1 MIGVAIL
8 GTGAIA
14 RVHVEA
20 YRRFPEL
27 CEVRAF
33 CDIKREKAE
42 ALARETGLNEAFC
55 GEDYRAVIERPDI
68 DLVSICLPP
77 SLHGETAIHALNARR
92 HVLLEKPMASS
103 LYECDRILEAAAK
116 SGRKL
121 SVVSQNRFQ
130 NTMMRLK
137 QVLDSGLAGRVL
149 HGMVNSF
156 WWRGQSY
163 YDLSWRGMW
172 STEGG
177 GCTLNHAVHHV
188 DLLLWMMGMPDSVSS
203 FITNINHG
211 NSETEDFSTSL
222 LVYPGG
228 SLAQLTASLVHHGEE
243 QELVFQCE
251 KARVSFPWKVYA
263 SRSMENG
270 FPERDTDKEHEIQE
284 RFEEIP
290 ALEEEGHTAQIKDV
304 LTAIAAD
311 TEVLVDG
318 TAARKTLELITGVYK
333 SYQTGER
340 VSFPLAA
347 TDPFYRSE
355 TLVERMPRFH
365 QKTRSRDSFSTS
377 TITLGRQ
384 DR

>member
-14 RVHVEA
+14 RVHMDA
-20 YRRFPEL
+20 YRQFPEL

-33 CDIKREKAE
+33 CDINREKAE
-42 ALARETGLNEAFC
+42 TMAREAGRTDAFC
-55 GEDYRAVIERPDI
+55 SDDYREVIERRDI

-77 SLHGETAIHALNARR
+77 SVHGETAIHALDAGK

-103 LYECDRILEAAAK
+103 LYECDLILDAVAR
-116 SGRKL
+116 SGKKL

-130 NTMMRLK
+130 TTMMRLRH
-137 QVLDSGLAGRVL
+137 VLTSGVAGRVL
-149 HGMVNSF
+149 HGLVHSF

-163 YDLSWRGMW
+163 YDLSWRGTW
-172 STEGG
+172 EKEGG

-188 DLLLWMMGMPDSVSS
+188 DLLLWMMGMPESVSS
-203 FITNINHG
+203 FITNLNHD

-243 QELVFQCE
+243 QEMVFQCE
-251 KARVSFPWKVYA
+251 KARVSFPWKTYA
-263 SRSMENG
+263 SRSLENG
-270 FPERDTDKEHEIQE
+270 FPERDEELENRIQKSYNE
-284 RFEEIP
+284 VAP
-290 ALEEEGHTAQIKDV
+290 LPQEGHAAQIRDV
-304 LTAIAAD
+304 LSAINGE

-318 TAARKTLELITGVYK
+318 VAARRTLELITGVYK
-333 SYQTGER
+333 SFQTGDT
-340 VSFPLAA
+340 VSFPLEK
-347 TDPFYRSE
+347 TDPFYRGE

-377 TITLGRQ
+377 DISLGRQ
-384 DR
+384 G